1 MGKLADAT
9 FSDPKRTRHKIQI
22 AMRSDW
28 YTRWPMECSIDE
40 E

>member
-9 FSDPKRTRHKIQI
+9 FPHPKRTRHRKQI
-22 AMRSDW
+22 AMRSDR
-28 YTRWPMECSIDE
+28 YAQQPMECSKDE